1 MHELLDLIS
10 SLKFAIKSMKSQN
23 ENNNFK
29 LFLSLFPRI
38 FEEQLHNGGELTF
51 TRRVKNVWMLL
62 GGKKKG
68 KKNEGRAWMLANV
81 IDDSVTGR
89 RSTRRTGQR
98 GVSVAGC
105 RVQETTNNSSL
116 STAVPLQRCAA
127 HVVARI
133 SRLLLRPPV
142 LFAKYNLSSCV
153 VNSFNVVRAYFW
165 VESLEGRRPSV
176 STNVRNTLWV
186 TFSSEEEEIKVNWK
200 NFNTAIYSSVSSVY
214 IVSLFII
221 EIIIRW

>member
-1 MHELLDLIS
+1 
-10 SLKFAIKSMKSQN
+10 MKSQN

-38 FEEQLHNGGELTF
+38 FEEQLNGEELTF

-165 VESLEGRRPSV
+165 VESLEGGRPSV

-186 TFSSEEEEIKVNWK
+186 TFQFRGRRNKSKLK
-200 NFNTAIYSSVSSVY
+200 KF
-214 IVSLFII
+214 
-221 EIIIRW
+221 